1 MKPSTFLKGIVFLFV
16 VIFLGYSYFN
26 STSEEDTQK
35 YITEITSEREK
46 KDTEFK
52 DESSSPLTEDE
63 KLIFKALSYFPVN
76 ADFKVNASLEWYGLP
91 KTVKIKTTKG
101 LPRNYKKVAL
111 AKFHL
116 NGKSLSLT
124 LLADAMRNPLTKD
137 VVMVLFTD
145 KTSGKDTYGAGRY
158 IELHNVKKGQLQTTI
173 DFNTS
178 YNPYCAYN
186 ENFDCPIPPSENHL
200 ETEVKVGEKI
210 FKKH

>member
-35 YITEITSEREK
+35 YITEISSEREK
-46 KDTEFK
+46 KNIEFK
-52 DESSSPLTEDE
+52 NDSSSPLTEDE
-63 KLIFKALSYFPVN
+63 KSSFNKLNYFPVDAN
-76 ADFKVNASLEWYGLP
+76 YKVNASLDWYGLP

-116 NGKSLSLT
+116 NGESLELT
-124 LLADAMRNPLTKD
+124 LLADATRNPLTKD
-137 VVMVLFTD
+137 VVMILFTD
-145 KTSGKDTYGAGRY
+145 QTSGKVTYGAGRY

-173 DFNTS
+173 DFNTA

-186 ENFDCPIPPSENHL
+186 ENFDCPIPPSENYL
-200 ETEVKVGEKI
+200 ATEVKVGEKN